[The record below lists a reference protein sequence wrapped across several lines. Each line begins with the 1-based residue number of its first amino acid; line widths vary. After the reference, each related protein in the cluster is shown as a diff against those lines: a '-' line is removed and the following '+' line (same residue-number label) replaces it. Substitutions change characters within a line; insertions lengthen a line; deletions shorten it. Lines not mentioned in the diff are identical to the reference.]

1 MCVRQ
6 CSSVRA
12 CMVKAHVWKLED
24 GLRCQFTPSAWFEAG
39 CLLSA
44 YSRLAGPQ
52 PPGDFPVSVSHL
64 MAEMLGLHS
73 DAHPLPRLK
82 IWTT

>member
-1 MCVRQ
+1 MCQDTRMEVGRRPRV
-6 CSSVRA
+6 SVS
-12 CMVKAHVWKLED
+12 
-24 GLRCQFTPSAWFEAG
+24 PSALFEAG

-52 PPGDFPVSVSHL
+52 PPGDFPVSLSHL

-73 DAHPLPRLK
+73 DSHPLPRLK

>member
-1 MCVRQ
+1 MCVRK

-24 GLRCQFTPSAWFEAG
+24 GLGCQFSPSALFEAG

-64 MAEMLGLHS
+64 MAEMLGLYS
-73 DAHPLPRLK
+73 DSHPLPRLK